1 MCSYGRYEILIRHF
15 LKMAIRWK
23 RRRWQVEICTDKAI
37 NFIEKKDKPLLYVP
51 YAAPHEPWNCPK
63 DLHEKYMQMGIS
75 ESYAMFLGMMEQLD
89 TQVGRILECVENNEL
104 SENTI
109 IIFFGDNGPTPT
121 TRILKK
127 RMDIIL

>member
-1 MCSYGRYEILIRHF
+1 
-15 LKMAIRWK
+15 
-23 RRRWQVEICTDKAI
+23 
-37 NFIEKKDKPLLYVP
+37 
-51 YAAPHEPWNCPK
+51 
-63 DLHEKYMQMGIS
+63 MQMGIS

-121 TRILKK
+121 TRILKEENGYYSLTPNFYTMTEEDGSK
-127 RMDIIL
+127 EILLDYVQKKQQLGKMQFAIDCLFIVLKSLHQKL